1 MKKKALALI
10 LTLVMAASMIVVPAA
25 AVGNKTY
32 PDAVGHWA
40 EESIL
45 RWSRCGLVKG
55 DEVGNVNP
63 NKPLRRCEMAM
74 ILSDMLGLRATA
86 PISTFRDIDGSEWYA
101 RAILRCAAA
110 GIMEGSN
117 SMCYPEDYITREE
130 TIVMFAR
137 ALGVQANDAPDL
149 SAFTDGDKVSG
160 WAAPYMDTLVTLG
173 ILSGMG
179 DGTIAPHDAINRAG
193 AFTLMDK
200 AISVYA
206 DAPGTYNSKN
216 ANGFVVVNANAHQD
230 GDVII
235 TGNATGV
242 LVTAGAANP
251 VRLRNLEADNV
262 LVNGKGDVLVAE
274 KSILGTMEVNQE
286 LNTTIEA
293 DAKVGTLAVKAEN
306 ATVTNAGTVD
316 KLTCGLVSTVTNS
329 GTMGTLVADAVLD
342 IVNTGTVDQLV
353 ANAAAMIDNT
363 KGIVKNAEINIGGV
377 VMDGSPQIMTLADG
391 VARPSNS
398 FGRPITA
405 SGAVSGGSRPSNSGG
420 NNSGSNT
427 KPATVAVTG
436 VALDKAELELEVEGT
451 ATLTATVEPK
461 NATNQKVTWSSD
473 HSEIAAV
480 DDKGKVTAV
489 AEGEAVITVTTADVG
504 KTAFCTIKVSPKG
517 IEPDPGPDE
526 PKTPSVTVEPKTV
539 TLILKEN
546 ENVTAQLD
554 ATVTNAEGATV
565 TWSSNAENIATVD
578 QEGTVTAKAVGTTT
592 VTATITVDGTAYS
605 DTCTVE
611 VKKDEGGDPP
621 TPEIKHTVTVA
632 DGITGGTVSV
642 DPAAGEVD
650 KGTTVTVTVTP
661 NRQTVQDGKAI
672 MPYIC
677 TDVTVTAGEGQ
688 PQSLT
693 PTEGVYSFTADAE
706 EATEY
711 VVSATFVQPIT
722 EAELFIA
729 KDKESL
735 AKMLTYGYPEN
746 DVTAEQLAETPWLFL
761 GLQSAEGYTG
771 EKSKIKLTANE
782 TEVDLAKISWGQTLC
797 NKWCSAYIEE
807 ANTDDPNKSPDV
819 LGLTADESIEFV
831 LTFEF
836 RGASYTLTCT
846 YDKSAGGELTPPEVT
861 E

>member
-316 KLTCGLVSTVTNS
+316 KLTCGSVSTVTNS

-342 IVNTGTVDQLV
+342 IVNTGTVNQLV

-436 VALDKAELELEVEGT
+436 VTLDKAELELEVEGT

-504 KTAFCTIKVSPKG
+504 KTAFCTIKVSAKG
-517 IEPDPGPDE
+517 TEPDPGPDE

-546 ENVTAQLD
+546 ENVTVQLD

-565 TWSSNAENIATVD
+565 TWSSDAEEIATVD

>member
-316 KLTCGLVSTVTNS
+316 KLTCGSVSTVTNS

-342 IVNTGTVDQLV
+342 IVNTGTVNQLV

-436 VALDKAELELEVEGT
+436 VTLDKAELELEVEGT